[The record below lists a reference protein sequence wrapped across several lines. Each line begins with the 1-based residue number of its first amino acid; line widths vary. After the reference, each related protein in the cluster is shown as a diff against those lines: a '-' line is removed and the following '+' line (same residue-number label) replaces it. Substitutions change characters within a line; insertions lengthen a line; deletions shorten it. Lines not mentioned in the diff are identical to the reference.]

1 MDLGIISWTPFVP
14 STTCVTWLV
23 HRHARDHIGVVPRQV
38 GEALRDEVDRLAAIF
53 IASPKSSWNSITI
66 RWLEVSAGGQR
77 TFK

>member
-1 MDLGIISWTPFVP
+1 
-14 STTCVTWLV
+14 
-23 HRHARDHIGVVPRQV
+23 VPRQV